1 MSTVT
6 DSETSS
12 SFRRLSKRLDA
23 DKFLYANEDSVQEE
37 LLCSV
42 CFSAFVE
49 PVIHDLCGVTFCR
62 DCIDNRWI
70 SSCPSCR
77 GPVRKENIHVNRMAM
92 KMVEKLVVY
101 CPRCNDQMTRAEL
114 ELHLKKCVVKE
125 CPAGCGALIAPKHLQ
140 SHLEGCSARIQACP
154 GAPHCCTR
162 QLTKAQLLQHQ
173 PNCTFVRA
181 RPELEAHRERYLDKL
196 VGQVLAGSSSGWEE
210 LSEEL
215 REERVSQVKGAMVE
229 VMELMAR
236 EAEEATKQAKWME
249 AAALL
254 SCAGAPHT
262 PATNF
267 LRGCCADALG
277 DELAATQWY
286 LQACAQGEAR
296 AWLTLHRST
305 GKDLGFD
312 QDTMRRDVWRC
323 HIGMDQIQVAFGW
336 LRALADAGN
345 AWGQFLL
352 GSLLLKGIDGVQEK
366 EAPQGVALLVRSVEG
381 GFAAAQNALGL
392 LHAKGEGMKQNLEE
406 STRLY
411 RLAAEQGNS
420 SAQNNLGSCYAGGN
434 GVKQDFAEAVRWFKL
449 AAEGG
454 HGPAQYNLGLCY
466 FHGNGVKVNKNEA
479 VKYFQR
485 SADLG
490 DADAQ
495 YNLAWCFRYG
505 HGVERNN
512 VQAVRLYRA
521 AADQGNVSALYNLG
535 MCYAK
540 GRVVDENKR
549 EALSLFKK
557 AAKLNDA
564 DAMYML
570 GLYCSIGEAGLPR
583 DIDAARKYW
592 EQAARLEHAAAKEAL
607 QLVDRL
613 RLCSSSFLPDIAAVT
628 AAHRSSPRR
637 RQPDADRNMVSD
649 STLEGPQGESGVLR
663 FSSQRNL

>member
-236 EAEEATKQAKWME
+236 EAEEASKQAKWME

-411 RLAAEQGNS
+411 RWMRTVLLLAA
-420 SAQNNLGSCYAGGN
+420 
-434 GVKQDFAEAVRWFKL
+434 
-449 AAEGG
+449 
-454 HGPAQYNLGLCY
+454 
-466 FHGNGVKVNKNEA
+466 
-479 VKYFQR
+479 R
-485 SADLG
+485 SPPS
-490 DADAQ
+490 
-495 YNLAWCFRYG
+495 
-505 HGVERNN
+505 
-512 VQAVRLYRA
+512 RA
-521 AADQGNVSALYNLG
+521 T
-535 MCYAK
+535 
-540 GRVVDENKR
+540 
-549 EALSLFKK
+549 
-557 AAKLNDA
+557 
-564 DAMYML
+564 
-570 GLYCSIGEAGLPR
+570 P
-583 DIDAARKYW
+583 
-592 EQAARLEHAAAKEAL
+592 
-607 QLVDRL
+607 
-613 RLCSSSFLPDIAAVT
+613 
-628 AAHRSSPRR
+628 PRR
-637 RQPDADRNMVSD
+637 TTWDHATPAA
-649 STLEGPQGESGVLR
+649 TA
-663 FSSQRNL
+663 